1 MFDEKGRSF
10 GVKRKCK
17 NGTIG
22 WRCTCRSGTDWCRAT
37 VLQKGEN
44 FIFGK
49 NPHTCKAKLDKS
61 LHAEV
66 IQEVKREVKSNIYAS
81 TAQVIEPIF
90 TKHFEKDPER
100 DFPMLANVHRVAR
113 RAKHQSIPKNL
124 LDMEF
129 DMGN

>member
-1 MFDEKGRSF
+1 
-10 GVKRKCK
+10 
-17 NGTIG
+17 
-22 WRCTCRSGTDWCRAT
+22 
-37 VLQKGEN
+37 LQKGEN

-49 NPHTCKAKLDKS
+49 NPHTCKAKPDKS